1 MARRQVS
8 MNEIVEMV
16 YQWYQ
21 GRSIQSIERSF
32 GTDRKTIRKYVRLA
46 QAAGIYRDRP
56 FPEGAELIGRMKS
69 LGDGG
74 TLRKPPRTPAR
85 ELILPHRKWIEEKL
99 QDSRITAKQVWRLL
113 REEKGVQ
120 TAYCTVKRYL
130 RAEFKFGAPP
140 VTVRLEVEPGSQAQ
154 VDFGYVGRMVDPL
167 TKKIRKTWVFLMTLS
182 YSRHRFARFVFRQD
196 SPTWIDC
203 HRRAFEYFGG
213 VPASVV
219 IDNLRSGVLKPDL
232 YDPTLN
238 RAYGEMERHYG
249 FVVDPTRL
257 RTARHKGKVERSVP
271 VVRQQLLAGRTF
283 RDIDEANER
292 ALRWSKEEIGMDI
305 HGTTQR
311 RPWEVFL
318 QEELPRLRPVAA
330 EPFECPQWKQCTVH
344 PDHHIV
350 FDRSYYSLPTRYIG
364 KEVWARGDSRL
375 VKIFL
380 EGELIKV
387 HARAERPGTWRTDPT
402 DYPPQKLAYLMA
414 VPTYCRAQAAQVG
427 PKTEALVKAVL
438 NDHAMRNLRKA
449 QAILRLADKYGSS
462 SMEAAAERALFFG
475 NFHYRSLKLILEK
488 GWDLKIPVYSQPPPL
503 SALGQ
508 RFLRSPEYFASKQEV
523 IS

>member
-8 MNEIVEMV
+8 MNEIVEIV
-16 YQWYQ
+16 YQWHQ
-21 GRSIQSIERSF
+21 GRSIQGIERSF

-46 QAAGIYRDRP
+46 QAAGICRDKP
-56 FPEGAELIGRMKS
+56 FPEEAELIGRMKAV
-69 LGDGG
+69 GDGG

-85 ELILPHRKWIEEKL
+85 EVILPHREWIEEKL
-99 QDSRITAKQVWRLL
+99 QDPRITAKQVWRLL

-130 RAEFKFGAPP
+130 RAEFEFGVPP

-154 VDFGYVGRMVDPL
+154 VDFGYVGKMVDPL
-167 TKKIRKTWVFLMTLS
+167 TKKLRKTWVFLMSLS
-182 YSRHRFARFVFRQD
+182 YSRHRFVRFVFRQD

-232 YDPTLN
+232 YDPTVN
-238 RAYGEMERHYG
+238 RAYGELERHYG

-292 ALRWSKEEIGMDI
+292 ALKWSKEEIGMDV

-318 QEELPRLRPVAA
+318 QEEAPTLRPLPP
-330 EPFECPQWKQCTVH
+330 ERFECPQWKECTVH

-364 KEVWARGDSRL
+364 RKVWARGDTRL

-380 EGELIKV
+380 ESELIKI

-414 VPTYCRAQAAQVG
+414 VPAYCRNQAAQVG

-438 NDHAMRNLRKA
+438 SDHAMRNLRKA
-449 QAILRLADKYGSS
+449 QAILRLADKYGSLA
-462 SMEAAAERALFFG
+462 MEAAAERALFFG

-488 GWDLKIPVYSQPPPL
+488 GWDLKIPVSSKPLPL